1 MWDFDPTYDRS
12 GSSRPV
18 DTPTAVAACPLRAE
32 SGRVGRH
39 LAKSALCRFC
49 CRSPL
54 QASLV
59 GDSVAVVRFATGV
72 GDDGAAESRPG
83 AIFLFISSR

>member
-39 LAKSALCRFC
+39 LAKSALCQKRT
-49 CRSPL
+49 SEGL
-54 QASLV
+54 ADLV
-59 GDSVAVVRFATGV
+59 VS
-72 GDDGAAESRPG
+72 
-83 AIFLFISSR
+83 I